1 MYNTPKPNLEDLPT
15 SSQLLRS
22 TGIAIAAAAV
32 ILVTVVMPAE
42 YNLDPTGV
50 GGVLGLTEMG
60 EIKAQLA
67 EEAEADRLMLEQE
80 AAQPQ
85 SSLSPSILDAVFGL
99 FVGTAHAQEAPAVAP
114 AAAPVWTDEITFTL
128 EPGKGTE
135 IKLVMAEGAVAQ
147 YDWVVTGGVVNFD
160 THGDGGG
167 NEISSE
173 KGRGVEA
180 DAGDLTAAFTGNH
193 GWFWRN
199 RGDAPVSMT
208 LRMAGAYTEVKR
220 MD

>member
-1 MYNTPKPNLEDLPT
+1 MYNSPKPNLEDLP
-15 SSQLLRS
+15 SSAQLLRS

-32 ILVTVVMPAE
+32 ILVTVVLPAE
-42 YNLDPTGV
+42 YNVDPIGV

-67 EEAEADRLMLEQE
+67 DEAEADRLMLEQD

-85 SSLSPSILDAVFGL
+85 SSLVPNVLDAVFGL
-99 FVGTAHAQEAPAVAP
+99 LVGTAHAQEAPAVVP
-114 AAAPVWTDEITFTL
+114 AWTDEINFTL

-135 IKLVMAEGAVAQ
+135 IKLVMLEGAVAQ
-147 YDWVVTGGVVNFD
+147 YDWAVTGGAVNYD

-167 NEISSE
+167 NATSYE
-173 KGRGVEA
+173 KGRAVEA

-199 RGDAPVSMT
+199 RGEVPVSVT
-208 LRMAGAYTEVKR
+208 LRVAGAYTEVKR
-220 MD
+220 FD